1 MAKKM
6 TIAELRKIREKA
18 KKTINLR
25 DAKGKAKITVHM
37 GTCGIASGAREVMD
51 ALLKAIEENQ
61 IKDVLVTTSGC
72 AGLCSHEPMA
82 TVEYQNSPPVKYVD
96 LNPEKIVEVL
106 KKHALKGEIVKEY
119 ALAIGSEKMN

>member
-1 MAKKM
+1 MAKM
-6 TIAELRKIREKA
+6 TIAELRKIRENA
-18 KKTINLR
+18 KKSINLR
-25 DAKGKAKITVHM
+25 EAKGKSRITVHM

-51 ALLKAIEENQ
+51 SLLKTIEEKG

-82 TVEYQNSPPVKYVD
+82 TVEYENSAPVKYVD
-96 LNPEKIVEVL
+96 LDAEKIKEVL
-106 KKHALKGEIVKEY
+106 LKHAVEGKIVKEY

>member
-1 MAKKM
+1 MAKM

-25 DAKGKAKITVHM
+25 DAKGAAKITVHM

-61 IKDVLVTTSGC
+61 IKDVLVTNSGC
-72 AGLCSHEPMA
+72 AGLCSHEPMV
-82 TVEYQNSPPVKYVD
+82 TVEYKNSAPVKYVD
-96 LNPEKIVEVL
+96 LDAEKIVEVL
-106 KKHALKGEIVKEY
+106 LKHAVKGKIVKDY